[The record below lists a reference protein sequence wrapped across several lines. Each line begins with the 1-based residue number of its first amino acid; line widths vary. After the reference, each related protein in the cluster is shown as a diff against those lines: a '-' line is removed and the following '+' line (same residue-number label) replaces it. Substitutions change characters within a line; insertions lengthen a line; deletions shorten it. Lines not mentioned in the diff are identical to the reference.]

1 MCAEF
6 SKLFEIAWKPFF
18 PLRLLTNKDRK
29 KKLRRKYAAG
39 VCEGGDPEAVLSS
52 GFGGFIT

>member
-29 KKLRRKYAAG
+29 KNYGGNMLPEFVKGETRKLFCLPG
-39 VCEGGDPEAVLSS
+39 LVVL
-52 GFGGFIT
+52 